1 MKFKIVSDSSS
12 NMRELEGVPFASVPL
27 KVITEEKEY
36 VDDAA
41 LDVEGMVEELHS
53 VRGKTGTSCP
63 NMAEWLDAF
72 GDAENVFALTITSQ
86 LSGSCAAAM
95 QAAAEYEQEHEGR
108 HVHVIDTLSTGP
120 EMRLL
125 AEHLRDR
132 IQEGLSFEQLRAS
145 VTEYARH
152 THLLF
157 ALQSLTNLARNGR
170 VSPAV
175 AKLAGVLGIRVLGV
189 ASDEGT
195 IQPLHKCRG
204 EKKLLDAIENEML
217 ERGYRGGKVCISHCL
232 NPESAAELK
241 ARLLTRFPSAGVLIE
256 RCTALCSFYAE
267 RGGLIIGFEDGS
279 L

>member
-12 NMRELEGVPFASVPL
+12 NMRELDGIPFASVPL
-27 KVITEEKEY
+27 KIITEEKEY

-41 LDVEGMVEELHS
+41 LDVETMVEELRH
-53 VRGKTGTSCP
+53 VHGKTGTSCP
-63 NMAEWLDAF
+63 NVAEWLDAF

-95 QAAAEYEQEHEGR
+95 QAAAQYEQEHEGR
-108 HVHVIDTLSTGP
+108 RVHVVDSLSTGP

-132 IQEGLSFEQLRAS
+132 IREGLSFEQLRES
-145 VTEYARH
+145 VKEYARH

-157 ALQSLTNLARNGR
+157 GLQSLHNLARNGR

-204 EKKLLDAIENEML
+204 EKKLLDAIESEML
-217 ERGYRGGKVCISHCL
+217 ARGYHGGRVCISHCL
-232 NPESAAELK
+232 NPESAAELRE
-241 ARLLTRFPSAGVLIE
+241 RLRARFPTGRFLIE

-267 RGGLIIGFEDGS
+267 RGGLIVGFEDG
-279 L
+279 LR